1 MRKIIILILLGAAIA
16 AADPFNTVT
25 AYTLPPQMGYIGP
38 NVPVTIP
45 LEEGGD
51 ISIAPVLW
59 AGYGIF
65 PRFDMT
71 LMIPASIYE
80 GEFNLGD
87 AMLEWRYELISYEM
101 LNVSPVFDVFIPMY
115 SGGSLSFGPGVM
127 ASAGFPALQLHAN
140 LFYTTDFKGSAGEL
154 AFLTA
159 LEYWLY
165 ESFSL
170 YVEANIYYSLDAS
183 DATVE
188 FWPGI
193 CWYPAQWLCFCVS
206 CGVPTTLDYV
216 SPGLAAYVSF

>member
-25 AYTLPPQMGYIGP
+25 AYTLPPQIGYIGP

-101 LNVSPVFDVFIPMY
+101 LSVSPVFDVFIPMY

-159 LEYWLY
+159 SEYWLY

-170 YVEANIYYSLDAS
+170 YTELNLYYSLDAKEG
-183 DATVE
+183 TVE
-188 FWPGI
+188 FWPGVS
-193 CWYPAQWLCFCVS
+193 WYPTNWLNINAAL
-206 CGVPTTLDYV
+206 GIPTTLGYL

>member
-1 MRKIIILILLGAAIA
+1 VRKIFVLILLAVAAA

-25 AYTLPPQMGYIGP
+25 AYTLPPQMGYVGP

-80 GEFNLGD
+80 DEFNLGN

-101 LNVSPVFDVFIPMY
+101 LSVSPVFDVFIPMY
-115 SGGSLSFGPGVM
+115 SGGSLSFGPGIM
-127 ASAGFPALQLHAN
+127 ASAGFPALQLHTN
-140 LFYTTDFKGSAGEL
+140 LFYATDFKGSAGDL
-154 AFLTA
+154 ALFLA
-159 LEYWLY
+159 PEYWL
-165 ESFSL
+165 SQNFSL
-170 YVEANIYYSLDAS
+170 YTEANIYYSLDANEG
-183 DATVE
+183 AVE
-188 FWPGI
+188 IWPGLS
-193 CWYPAQWLCFCVS
+193 WMPTDWLSVAAA
-206 CGVPTTLDYV
+206 CGVPTTLGYL